1 MEQQMTIGSL
11 STADKARLEH
21 LINDGVQV
29 MSDIN
34 NMKEGLKESI
44 EAISEELDIKKNILN
59 KAIKIAYKNSQN
71 KDELGNT
78 REELDEVEEVLLA
91 AGKK

>member
-1 MEQQMTIGSL
+1 MTIGSL

-21 LINDGVQV
+21 LINDGIQV
-29 MSDIN
+29 LSDIN
-34 NMKEGLKESI
+34 NMKEGLKESV
-44 EAISEELDIKKNILN
+44 EAISEELEIKKNILN
-59 KAIKIAYKNSQN
+59 KAIKIAFKNSQN
-71 KDELGNT
+71 KDEITNS

>member
-1 MEQQMTIGSL
+1 MTIGSL
-11 STADKARLEH
+11 STADKAKLEH

-29 MSDIN
+29 LSDIN
-34 NMKEGLKESI
+34 NMKEGLKESV
-44 EAISEELDIKKNILN
+44 EAISEELEIKKNILN
-59 KAIKIAYKNSQN
+59 KAIKIAFKNSQN
-71 KDELGNT
+71 KDEITNS